1 MDLKVQIHICAQG
14 AVQMKP
20 IPVICQIFELP
31 GWFLNV
37 FISYNPLRKKR
48 RSVPTEK
55 TQVHWNVDGSRGFWK
70 ENIAWGQTEEKGA
83 VLLVS
88 QRPLLFLAPDSCEGR
103 KTLLLTSRRWRNKTK
118 AKKKTIRQKKPRCCR
133 GPGPMGTSDWC
144 PGTSVISSAYTAY
157 PPAFRPLRPFNK
169 YHWAP
174 AIYMPG
180 NAGHCGWSL
189 WIKGHSAL
197 CPSSIPGTTNNSCIL
212 GCLSSLRKSYF
223 TKHSPES

>member
-20 IPVICQIFELP
+20 ILVICQIFELP
-31 GWFLNV
+31 SWFLNV

-48 RSVPTEK
+48 RSVPIEK
-55 TQVHWNVDGSRGFWK
+55 TQVHWNVDSSRGFWK
-70 ENIAWGQTEEKGA
+70 ENIAWGQREEKGT

-88 QRPLLFLAPDSCEGR
+88 QKATVISGPRELWGKKEALVDITKGEKQDKGKEKENKTEETPLLQGTWAYGDIWLMSRHFCDFQWVHRLPSC
-103 KTLLLTSRRWRNKTK
+103 LPPPPS
-118 AKKKTIRQKKPRCCR
+118 IQQ
-133 GPGPMGTSDWC
+133 
-144 PGTSVISSAYTAY
+144 ISLSTC
-157 PPAFRPLRPFNK
+157 
-169 YHWAP
+169 
-174 AIYMPG
+174 YMPG

-189 WIKGHSAL
+189 WIKGHAGL

-212 GCLSSLRKSYF
+212 GCHSSLRKSCF